1 VTDATTAE
9 ARVAHLFTLT
19 TAVVLCLATFAVVVV
34 AGFQIASAALAFVLG
49 FGALGLLYAVGVFG
63 ALGVRWAHRRLRHTP
78 GG

>member
-1 VTDATTAE
+1 
-9 ARVAHLFTLT
+9 
-19 TAVVLCLATFAVVVV
+19 VLCLATFAVVVV